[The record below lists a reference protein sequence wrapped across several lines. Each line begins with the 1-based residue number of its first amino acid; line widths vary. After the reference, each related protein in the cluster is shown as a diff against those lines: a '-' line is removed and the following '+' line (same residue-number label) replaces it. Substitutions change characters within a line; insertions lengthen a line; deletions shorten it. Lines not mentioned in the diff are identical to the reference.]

1 MATKMVATWR
11 VDEASKIYGFT
22 FTSKA
27 NSKFWKFFQQKF
39 TVLQAGRVAAD
50 P

>member
-1 MATKMVATWR
+1 MNN
-11 VDEASKIYGFT
+11 EPSKIYQYT

-27 NSKFWKFFQQKF
+27 NWKFWKFFQQKF
-39 TVLQAGRVAAD
+39 TLLQDGYVDAD